1 MKNMSEIEIELQDT
15 EWEASYIDHDRLIA
29 RAVVF
34 DDEGYYYFVR
44 AERDDDFG
52 KAVLIETSGGGVES
66 GEELE
71 IAVKRELG
79 EELGADVELA
89 RLGALLHDLGK
100 SMDHNTE
107 GTHAKIGAEF
117 AKRYGVNAKAVN
129 IIASHHHE
137 VEQESVEAV
146 IVEAADAISGALS
159 AITRS

>member
-79 EELGADVELA
+79 EELGADVDNQIHRHNISHYFLCRVRSFNERHLTNEETEDFNLSTLKLTYEA
-89 RLGALLHDLGK
+89 ALK
-100 SMDHNTE
+100 EYEKCSNT
-107 GTHAKIGAEF
+107 KIGRLIANRELPVIMR
-117 AKRYGVNAKAVN
+117 ARE
-129 IIASHHHE
+129 IIMN
-137 VEQESVEAV
+137 
-146 IVEAADAISGALS
+146 
-159 AITRS
+159 